1 MRGTALLNELVP
13 RLQRLRLV
21 DAATGFFDRDEVEA
35 YIGFA
40 IRYLANRYQL
50 QHFLQM
56 NRELLRTQPGVE
68 IYGLPPN
75 YGFWSPEETRR
86 SGLAVRE
93 PDDETPTDLHYYD
106 PARYELSRSR
116 TPGKPAW
123 FTLVS
128 NSLYLMAIP
137 DKVYVVEAII
147 RPLQHGYEIPD
158 PYAQAVEIE
167 TLWRLAGDSVN
178 NQDAQRALPV
188 LDKERTEILRTM
200 VNGEHRQRQRFY
212 TSSERIGFGRG
223 RRRYGR

>member
-13 RLQRLRLV
+13 RLQRLQTRRCGNGL
-21 DAATGFFDRDEVEA
+21 FDRDGWKT

-68 IYGLPPN
+68 IYGLPQLRLLVPGRN
-75 YGFWSPEETRR
+75 TQVR
-86 SGLAVRE
+86 SRCGE

-106 PARYELSRSR
+106 PRYELSRSR

-200 VNGEHRQRQRFY
+200 VNGNTDSVSGSTLRPNA
-212 TSSERIGFGRG
+212 
-223 RRRYGR
+223 